1 MKRGSFNMKIV
12 EKEASMNAGLP
23 VGSLVVETKGSRLLE
38 DSVVG
43 FKIDDTHV
51 LALGEKEAR
60 VIEFVEGVDK
70 HFEVAEKPSNIGIGL
85 KPSLTAIINKSMSVL
100 PYDGNCIYDETAEE
114 EDLAFPDKDD
124 DLYQQAKKA
133 APLPDLKV
141 VKDDDK
147 GLEALGGFSDEFD
160 DILYD
165 FSITKASRIDK
176 LEDLVGRV
184 RVLAKTLHDGAI
196 DGNLV
201 QLVYLIDSSIKS
213 LKGKHKSVKE
223 IADTYSA
230 KLNGLFKKIYGD
242 YDDYDFDDED
252 DYGFDEDED
261 EYADDKEATVDNKA
275 TIDVEDLLEPLNK
288 SIRSAMED
296 VFNHSFDNK
305 DKMKEKLDKSK
316 EKINEYK
323 KSLID
328 LVKESAKQEDT
339 KPNYNEYTKIAYTNK
354 PAYTTEDKDTLSFV
368 QEIIEDYNENGV
380 LPKADAKVLGFLLS
394 RLLPVINDTTLKA
407 YVSTMATTLSSKEYE
422 DSPDEEMSRL
432 EKVYDDKFGI

>member
-1 MKRGSFNMKIV
+1 MKIV

-100 PYDGNCIYDETAEE
+100 PYDGNRIYDETAEE

-165 FSITKASRIDK
+165 SSITKASRIDK

-184 RVLAKTLHDGAI
+184 RVLAKTLHDGAV

-201 QLVYLIDSSIKS
+201 QLVYLIDSSIRS
-213 LKGKHKSVKE
+213 LKGKHKSAKE

-230 KLNGLFKKIYGD
+230 KLNELFKKIYGD
-242 YDDYDFDDED
+242 YDDYDFEDEDGYDFEDED
-252 DYGFDEDED
+252 DYDFDDED
-261 EYADDKEATVDNKA
+261 EYADDKEATVDNKDA
-275 TIDVEDLLEPLNK
+275 INVEDLLEPLNK

-316 EKINEYK
+316 EKVNKYK
-323 KSLID
+323 KNLLD
-328 LVKESAKQEDT
+328 LVKEATKQEDT
-339 KPNYNEYTKIAYTNK
+339 K
-354 PAYTTEDKDTLSFV
+354 PAYTTEDKDTLAFV
-368 QEIIEDYNENGV
+368 KEIIKDYNDNGV
-380 LPKADAKVLGFLLS
+380 LPKADAKVLGFLLG
-394 RLLPVINDTTLKA
+394 RLLPVIDDATLKE
-407 YVSTMATTLSSKEYE
+407 YVSTMAITLISKDYE
-422 DSPDEEMSRL
+422 DNPDEEMFRL
-432 EKVYDDKFGI
+432 AKVYDDKFGI

>member
-1 MKRGSFNMKIV
+1 MKIV

-100 PYDGNCIYDETAEE
+100 PYDGNRIYDETADE

-133 APLPDLKV
+133 APLPDFKV

-147 GLEALGGFSDEFD
+147 GLEALGSFSDEFD

-165 FSITKASRIDK
+165 FSITKASRVDK
-176 LEDLVGRV
+176 LEELVGRV
-184 RVLAKTLHDGAI
+184 RELAKTLHDGAI

-230 KLNGLFKKIYGD
+230 KLNELFKKIYGD

-252 DYGFDEDED
+252 
-261 EYADDKEATVDNKA
+261 EYTDDKEAT
-275 TIDVEDLLEPLNK
+275 IDVADLLEPLNK

-339 KPNYNEYTKIAYTNK
+339 KPNYNEYTKPAYTNK
-354 PAYTTEDKDTLSFV
+354 PAYTTEDKDTLAFV

>member
-100 PYDGNCIYDETAEE
+100 PYDGNRIYDETAEE

-133 APLPDLKV
+133 APLPDFKV

-354 PAYTTEDKDTLSFV
+354 PAYTTEDKDTLAFV

>member
-12 EKEASMNAGLP
+12 EKEASINAGLP

-100 PYDGNCIYDETAEE
+100 PYDGNRIYDETAEE

-165 FSITKASRIDK
+165 FSITKASRVDK
-176 LEDLVGRV
+176 LEELVGRV
-184 RVLAKTLHDGAI
+184 RELAKTLHDGAI

-230 KLNGLFKKIYGD
+230 KLNELFKKIYGD

-252 DYGFDEDED
+252 
-261 EYADDKEATVDNKA
+261 EYTDDKEAT
-275 TIDVEDLLEPLNK
+275 IDVADLLEPLNK

-339 KPNYNEYTKIAYTNK
+339 KPNYNEYTKPAYTNK
-354 PAYTTEDKDTLSFV
+354 PAYTTEDKDTLAFV

>member
-1 MKRGSFNMKIV
+1 MKIV
-12 EKEASMNAGLP
+12 EKEASINAGLP

-100 PYDGNCIYDETAEE
+100 PYDGNRIYDETAEE

-165 FSITKASRIDK
+165 FSITKASRVDK
-176 LEDLVGRV
+176 LEELVGRV
-184 RVLAKTLHDGAI
+184 RELAKTLHDGAI

-230 KLNGLFKKIYGD
+230 KLNELFKKIYGD

-252 DYGFDEDED
+252 
-261 EYADDKEATVDNKA
+261 EYTDDKEAT
-275 TIDVEDLLEPLNK
+275 IDVADLLEPLNK

-339 KPNYNEYTKIAYTNK
+339 KPNYNEYTKPAYTNK
-354 PAYTTEDKDTLSFV
+354 PAYTTEDKDTLAFV

>member
-1 MKRGSFNMKIV
+1 MKIV
-12 EKEASMNAGLP
+12 EKEAPMNAGLP

-100 PYDGNCIYDETAEE
+100 PYDGNRIYDETADE

-133 APLPDLKV
+133 APLPDFKV

-147 GLEALGGFSDEFD
+147 GLEALGSFSDEFD

-165 FSITKASRIDK
+165 FSITKASRVDK
-176 LEDLVGRV
+176 LEELVGRV

-201 QLVYLIDSSIKS
+201 QLVYLIDSSIRS
-213 LKGKHKSVKE
+213 LKGKHKSAKE

-230 KLNGLFKKIYGD
+230 KLNELFKKIYGD

-252 DYGFDEDED
+252 EDDYSFDDDKDED
-261 EYADDKEATVDNKA
+261 EYTDDKEAT
-275 TIDVEDLLEPLNK
+275 IDVADLLEPLNK
-288 SIRSAMED
+288 SILSAMED

-305 DKMKEKLDKSK
+305 DKMKEELDKSK

-394 RLLPVINDTTLKA
+394 RLLPVINDATLKA
-407 YVSTMATTLSSKEYE
+407 YVSTMAITLSSKEYE

-432 EKVYDDKFGI
+432 EKVYNDKF